1 MTLIQETTTTPTM
14 ATRTIATT
22 VAATHPAGRRG
33 TVGRAEV
40 AAGGEEATPQAA
52 VLQAA
57 APQTVG
63 LRAEILTGRGA
74 VEGGA
79 ATPRAAALQE
89 VIPQEVVPQAAAL
102 QEAIPQEAIPQAAV
116 PRVEILAGRVEGVGG
131 EADEP
136 WVPPSVAAG
145 LFAGLKMSA
154 CSRPLD
160 AVGGEGLVRAEA
172 AHSAESPG
180 SQVGSCLC
188 AEIPANGVYRSVIRL
203 SAGPR
208 GARLPRCGR
217 SRAATAHR
225 RCRY

>member
-1 MTLIQETTTTPTM
+1 M
-14 ATRTIATT
+14 ATRTIATS

-52 VLQAA
+52 
-57 APQTVG
+57 APQTMG

-89 VIPQEVVPQAAAL
+89 VIPQEVVPQAAA
-102 QEAIPQEAIPQAAV
+102 PQEAIPQAAV
-116 PRVEILAGRVEGVGG
+116 PRVEFLAGKVEGVGG

-136 WVPPSVAAG
+136 WVPPSVAGG
-145 LFAGLKMSA
+145 LLAGLKMIA
-154 CSRPLD
+154 CSRPFD
-160 AVGGEGLVRAEA
+160 AMGGEGLVRAEA
-172 AHSAESPG
+172 AHSAEFPG
-180 SQVGSCLC
+180 SQVGSCRC